1 MSSRDQQKSQEPAGE
16 VREKVDGKPARGN
29 AFHSTEGEG
38 EHPTFLTLTN
48 MRVLRLNEDV
58 TIQNAQ
64 AAGVDVGISCVC
76 RHSLC
81 LRKQPKYPGKRFCL
95 GRQPL
100 II

>member
-1 MSSRDQQKSQEPAGE
+1 MLST
-16 VREKVDGKPARGN
+16 
-29 AFHSTEGEG
+29 STEGEG

-64 AAGVDVGISCVC
+64 AAGVDVSGQY
-76 RHSLC
+76 HFLC
-81 LRKQPKYPGKRFCL
+81 LSTQPLSKKATEISGKLFCL